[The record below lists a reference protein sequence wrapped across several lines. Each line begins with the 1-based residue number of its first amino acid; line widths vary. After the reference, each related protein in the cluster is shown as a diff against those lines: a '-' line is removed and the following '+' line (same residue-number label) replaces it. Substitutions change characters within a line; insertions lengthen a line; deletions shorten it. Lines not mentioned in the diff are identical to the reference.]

1 MLRPQS
7 RPYLSRYERS
17 LRPCLTATI
26 APRRR
31 GPFHQALLGSRTLAV
46 EYALVDWETVIVAAV
61 VIVLTLALAKL
72 VDARMAR
79 RKLAPAAQTRYRVLR
94 RTITAVIVFVGV
106 MAALLTVPE
115 VRATAGAILA
125 SSAVIGVVVG
135 LAAQRTLS
143 NFISGVA
150 IALAQPLRLG
160 DRVAVGD
167 SVGTVEEIGSVYT
180 YLRRD
185 DGARF
190 LVPNDRLASDTILN
204 STIVSQDKV
213 AVIKLQLPLAHDVAA
228 AVDALRRETADLEGA
243 EVFVESLEGNATVV
257 VRVPADSPERA
268 EELERDLRLRAHSSL
283 RGEGM
288 FA

>member
-1 MLRPQS
+1 
-7 RPYLSRYERS
+7 
-17 LRPCLTATI
+17 
-26 APRRR
+26 
-31 GPFHQALLGSRTLAV
+31 
-46 EYALVDWETVIVAAV
+46 VDWQTVTVAAV
-61 VIVLTLALAKL
+61 VIVLTLATAKL
-72 VDARMAR
+72 VDSRMAR

-167 SVGTVEEIGSVYT
+167 SVGTVEEIGSIYT

-243 EVFVESLEGNATVV
+243 EVFVEALEGNASVV

-283 RGEGM
+283 RAEGM

>member
-1 MLRPQS
+1 VR
-7 RPYLSRYERS
+7 
-17 LRPCLTATI
+17 
-26 APRRR
+26 
-31 GPFHQALLGSRTLAV
+31 LGSRTLAV
-46 EYALVDWETVIVAAV
+46 EYPHVDWGTVIVAAV
-61 VIVLTLALAKL
+61 VIVLTLTIAKL
-72 VDARMAR
+72 VDTRMAR

-106 MAALLTVPE
+106 MAALLTIPE

-213 AVIKLQLPLAHDVAA
+213 AVIKLQLPLAYDVAA
-228 AVDALRRETADLEGA
+228 AVDVLRRETADLEGA
-243 EVFVESLEGNATVV
+243 EVFVEALEGNASVV

-268 EELERDLRLRAHSSL
+268 EKLERDLRLRAHSSL
-283 RGEGM
+283 RAEGM